1 MCTYW
6 GWGIPGMPEVHQGA
20 HRPGWDYS
28 HMTGSCKG
36 RKGFIGKGL
45 LYYHKDFGISL
56 HETGKRNDKL
66 WLVLWKKISNVLRL
80 VLQKPGQKQGEHLE
94 NSSNGPDLVGYSDRL
109 SLSGSCHVGK
119 SDEVSLFQK
128 QAWQESSMDWMWI
141 VIKKNSRYSWVSLR
155 FL

>member
-36 RKGFIGKGL
+36 SKGFIGKGL

-119 SDEVSLFQK
+119 VMKFLYFKSRPDRNHQ
-128 QAWQESSMDWMWI
+128 WI
-141 VIKKNSRYSWVSLR
+141 GCGLWSRRTQDTLEYL
-155 FL
+155 